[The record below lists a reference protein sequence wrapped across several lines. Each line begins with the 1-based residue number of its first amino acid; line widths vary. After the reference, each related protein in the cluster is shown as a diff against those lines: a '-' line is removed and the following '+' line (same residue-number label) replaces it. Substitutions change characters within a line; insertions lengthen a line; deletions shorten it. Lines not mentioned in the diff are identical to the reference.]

1 MRQSNPKISNNFCK
15 FLNFM
20 FLSCNPLM
28 IEKYNFS
35 VVDIYIILL
44 FYGINA
50 EAVIYHLS
58 LNLISFSEYPVSLD
72 NCSVVVFQFS
82 KIISFGTSNSIANL
96 SASVS

>member
-1 MRQSNPKISNNFCK
+1 MIATAKSIVDNIDFDKLDNII
-15 FLNFM
+15 
-20 FLSCNPLM
+20 LSKM